1 MNKVYLV
8 VKYWMEEDI
17 YEDTYKDYGKD
28 VIGVGDNFENAKE
41 IIKQHYKKITD
52 SVAVSKVS
60 ELNVT
65 NDNDCETYEAT
76 YRCVLK
82 GWGESY
88 KISYYVEETEL
99 NKLLER

>member
-1 MNKVYLV
+1 
-8 VKYWMEEDI
+8 MEEGIYKDT
-17 YEDTYKDYGKD
+17 YEDSGTD
-28 VIGVGDNFENAKE
+28 VIGVCDNFENAKE
-41 IIKQHYKKITD
+41 IIKSHYKTIAD
-52 SVAVSKVS
+52 SVYVSKVS

-76 YRCVLK
+76 CRYVLK

-88 KISYYVEETEL
+88 EISYYVEETEL